1 MRIYKK
7 SFITIPDA
15 PNYEINGYFKIR
27 NKKTGRFVKGRSK
40 HNANELGS
48 VLITDINKRQRSFG
62 VIKLYRRAV
71 EAAKNEDGEWALIG
85 IVNNL
90 YEMNLDG
97 VVRNV
102 ETKKILKPQEGR
114 GGKYYNLCIDG
125 KSTRVCL
132 KRLFNSAFDMEY
144 KLRPQKVPVCVRK
157 GGRAYYFETIRA
169 AAQFLAPK
177 LFYSRDHI
185 ARLMG
190 RRQKEIY
197 GYEITY
203 LR

>member
-40 HNANELGS
+40 HNANERGS

-71 EAAKNEDGEWALIG
+71 AAAFNEDGEWALIG

-114 GGKYYNLCIDG
+114 GGKYYNLRFGG
-125 KSTRVCL
+125 KTTRVCL

-144 KLRPQKVPVCVRK
+144 KLRPQKIPVLVRK
-157 GGRAYYFETIRA
+157 DGLVYYFETIRA
-169 AAQFLAPK
+169 ASQFLASK
-177 LFYSRDHI
+177 VFYIPHSI
-185 ARLMG
+185 GRLMG
-190 RRQKEIY
+190 RREKNIY